1 MAKALYSL
9 PQLLIKNGIIILIG
23 ITDLTSPKKIKIIT
37 SRFFL
42 IHLNLMIGKEMKME
56 MQLIPYFKMQDG
68 HIQLHLMLQ

>member
-1 MAKALYSL
+1 MVKALYSL

-42 IHLNLMIGKEMKME
+42 IHLTLMIGKGTKME
-56 MQLIPYFKMQDG
+56 MQLTPYFKMRAG
-68 HIQLHLMLQ
+68 HIQLH